1 MGITGNQLVSQIAQ
15 FPIQDQN
22 KKMNTLN
29 TAKQIAK
36 EAATKLALSLT
47 VVSVIGQL
55 STSPVMA
62 QGMGAG
68 QMEQLSQMS
77 GLGADQES
85 LLPPE
90 VVPLDP
96 QAAAKLSQSQAQA
109 RQMNGFDAPQVNA
122 KANRQDAFNALMGR
136 EDLNQQANNQMSQ
149 PQFQPMNGAQ
159 MDQYAPGQLL
169 PQAQQQAGTQF
180 NQQQQPTGVSAWQQ
194 PGQNGQNSFPAQT
207 QTMSGKVKRSPIK
220 GIARSGLSHSLTG
233 LAAFGAGA
241 FTMSRM
247 RSPAMLYSGGIMG
260 LGLANYGLRSGF
272 RF

>member
-1 MGITGNQLVSQIAQ
+1 M
-15 FPIQDQN
+15 
-22 KKMNTLN
+22 KTLN

-62 QGMGAG
+62 QGMQAG
-68 QMEQLSQMS
+68 QMESLSQMS

-96 QAAAKLSQSQAQA
+96 QAAAKLSQTQAQN
-109 RQMNGFDAPQVNA
+109 RQNGFDSNAMGQPQA
-122 KANRQDAFNALMGR
+122 AMPDARANRQDAFNALMGR
-136 EDLNQQANNQMSQ
+136 EDLTQQANNQMSQ

-169 PQAQQQAGTQF
+169 PQAQQQAGAQF
-180 NQQQQPTGVSAWQQ
+180 NQQQPPMGVSAWQQ
-194 PGQNGQNSFPAQT
+194 PGQNGQNFPAQT
-207 QTMSGKVKRSPIK
+207 QTMSGKVKRSPLK
-220 GIARSGLSHSLTG
+220 GIGRSGLSHGLTG

>member
-1 MGITGNQLVSQIAQ
+1 M
-15 FPIQDQN
+15 
-22 KKMNTLN
+22 KTLN

-36 EAATKLALSLT
+36 DAATKLALSLT
-47 VVSVIGQL
+47 VVTVVGQL
-55 STSPVMA
+55 SLSPVMA
-62 QGMGAG
+62 QGF
-68 QMEQLSQMS
+68 ES

-90 VVPLDP
+90 VVPLDS
-96 QAAAKLSQSQAQA
+96 QAAQKLSQAQA
-109 RQMNGFDAPQVNA
+109 QNRQVNFEA
-122 KANRQDAFNALMGR
+122 QPQAAMTDARSNRQEAFNTLMGR
-136 EDLNQQANNQMSQ
+136 EDLMQQANNQMSQ

-169 PQAQQQAGTQF
+169 PQAQQQAGAQY
-180 NQQQQPTGVSAWQQ
+180 NQQQPPMGVSAWQQ

-207 QTMSGKVKRSPIK
+207 QTMSGKVKRSPLK
-220 GIARSGLSHSLTG
+220 GIGRSGLSHSLTG

>member
-1 MGITGNQLVSQIAQ
+1 M
-15 FPIQDQN
+15 
-22 KKMNTLN
+22 KTLN

-55 STSPVMA
+55 SASPVMA
-62 QGMGAG
+62 QGMQAG
-68 QMEQLSQMS
+68 QMESLSQMS

-109 RQMNGFDAPQVNA
+109 RQMNGFDAQPQA
-122 KANRQDAFNALMGR
+122 AMPDARANRQDAFNALMGR
-136 EDLNQQANNQMSQ
+136 EDLSQQANNQMSQ

-169 PQAQQQAGTQF
+169 PQAQQQAGAQF
-180 NQQQQPTGVSAWQQ
+180 NQQQPPMGVSAWQQ
-194 PGQNGQNSFPAQT
+194 PGQNAQGQNSFPAQT
-207 QTMSGKVKRSPIK
+207 QTMSGKVKRSPLK
-220 GIARSGLSHSLTG
+220 GIGRSGLSHGLTG

-247 RSPAMLYSGGIMG
+247 RSPSMLYSGGIMG

>member
-1 MGITGNQLVSQIAQ
+1 MKAI
-15 FPIQDQN
+15 D
-22 KKMNTLN
+22 

-47 VVSVIGQL
+47 IVSVVGL

-62 QGMGAG
+62 QGLQAG

-90 VVPLDP
+90 VVPMDS
-96 QAAAKLSQSQAQA
+96 QAAQQLSQSQAQA
-109 RQMNGFDAPQVNA
+109 RQMGGYDAVQPGAQLPAMNA
-122 KANRQDAFNALMGR
+122 RNNRQDAFNALMGR
-136 EDLNQQANNQMSQ
+136 EDLSQQVNPA
-149 PQFQPMNGAQ
+149 QFQPMNGAQ

-169 PQAQQQAGTQF
+169 PQAQNQAGQQF
-180 NQQQQPTGVSAWQQ
+180 NQQLAQQQQQLGVSAWQQ
-194 PGQNGQNSFPAQT
+194 PGQNGQNSFPAQN
-207 QTMSGKVKRSPIK
+207 QTLAGKVKKAPVK
-220 GIARSGLSHSLTG
+220 GIARTGLSHTLTG

-241 FTMSRM
+241 YTMSLM
-247 RSPAMLYSGGIMG
+247 RSPAMLYSGGMMGFG
-260 LGLANYGLRSGF
+260 LGNYALRNGF

>member
-1 MGITGNQLVSQIAQ
+1 M
-15 FPIQDQN
+15 
-22 KKMNTLN
+22 KTLN

-47 VVSVIGQL
+47 VVAVIGQIN
-55 STSPVMA
+55 TSPVMA
-62 QGMGAG
+62 QGLEAG

-96 QAAAKLSQSQAQA
+96 QAAQKLSQSQAQT
-109 RQMNGFDAPQVNA
+109 RQMGFDSQPVTNA
-122 KANRQDAFNALMGR
+122 RANRQDAFNSLMGR
-136 EDLNQQANNQMSQ
+136 EDLMQQANNQMSQ
-149 PQFQPMNGAQ
+149 GQFQPMNGAQ

-169 PQAQQQAGTQF
+169 PQAQQQMGQQF
-180 NQQQQPTGVSAWQQ
+180 NQQQQQPPAIAQSAWQN
-194 PGQNGQNSFPAQT
+194 PAMQNGQAFPGQAQT
-207 QTMSGKVKRSPIK
+207 LAGKVKRAPVK
-220 GIARSGLSHSLTG
+220 GMARTGLSHGITS

-241 FTMSRM
+241 YTMSLM
-247 RSPAMLYSGGIMG
+247 RSPAALYSTGIMG
-260 LGLANYGLRSGF
+260 VGLGNYVLRNGF

>member
-1 MGITGNQLVSQIAQ
+1 
-15 FPIQDQN
+15 
-22 KKMNTLN
+22 MNTLN

-62 QGMGAG
+62 QGMEAG
-68 QMEQLSQMS
+68 QMGALSQMS

-96 QAAAKLSQSQAQA
+96 QAAAKLSQTQAQA
-109 RQMNGFDAPQVNA
+109 RQMNGFDAQPQA
-122 KANRQDAFNALMGR
+122 AMPDARANRQDAFNALMGR
-136 EDLNQQANNQMSQ
+136 EDLSQQANNQMSQ
-149 PQFQPMNGAQ
+149 LQFQPMNGAQ

-180 NQQQQPTGVSAWQQ
+180 NQQQQPMGVSAWQQ
-194 PGQNGQNSFPAQT
+194 PGQNGQNFPAQT
-207 QTMSGKVKRSPIK
+207 QTMSGKVKRSPLK